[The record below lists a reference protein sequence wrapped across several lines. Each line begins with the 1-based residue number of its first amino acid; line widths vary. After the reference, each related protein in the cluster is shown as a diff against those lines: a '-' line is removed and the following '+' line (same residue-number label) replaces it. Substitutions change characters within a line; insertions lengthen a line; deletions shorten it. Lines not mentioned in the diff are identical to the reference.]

1 MPLAHLLSYAIS
13 GDPPAPNDMNIVA
26 CIKRV
31 PATET
36 QPRIAPDG
44 KGMDHSTT
52 EYMLSF
58 YDEIALEEAIRTKE
72 AVGGEV
78 TALTLGPAEATKEI
92 RDCLARGADKGCL
105 LTDAEWY
112 ARDTRTTAKALSAQV
127 SAIGADVV
135 FCGRQATDRDNAAV
149 GQMMATYLG
158 WACVT
163 DVIEFSLDGTKGS
176 AMRESEHGIETY
188 TFELPAVITCQ
199 KGLNEPRY
207 AGLKGIMAAK
217 KKPIEEVDPELVDNM
232 TEVLGVEL
240 PPARPEGRIIGEGT
254 AAIPALLE
262 ALRTEA
268 KVF

>member
-1 MPLAHLLSYAIS
+1 MRPQFLRIQAPLRSQNHLL
-13 GDPPAPNDMNIVA
+13 DMNIVA

-36 QPRIAPDG
+36 QPKIATDG
-44 KGMDHSTT
+44 KGMDHAQA
-52 EYMLSF
+52 EHMLSF
-58 YDEIALEEAIRTKE
+58 YDEIALEEAIRAKE
-72 AVGGEV
+72 AHGGEV
-78 TALTLGPAEATKEI
+78 TALTLGPSEATKEL
-92 RDCLARGADKGCL
+92 RDCLARGADRGVL

-112 ARDTRTTAKALSAQV
+112 ARDTRASAKALAAQIT
-127 SAIGADVV
+127 ALGAELV

-163 DVIEFSLDGTKGS
+163 DVVEFALDGQKGT
-176 AMRESEHGIETY
+176 AKRESEHGIETF
-188 TFELPAVITCQ
+188 TFDLPAIITCQ

-217 KKPIEEVDPELVDNM
+217 KKPIDEIAPELVENM

-240 PPARPEGRIIGEGT
+240 PPARPAGRIIGEGPG
-254 AAIPALLE
+254 AIPALLE
-262 ALRTEA
+262 ALRSEA
-268 KVF
+268 KVL

>member
-1 MPLAHLLSYAIS
+1 
-13 GDPPAPNDMNIVA
+13 MNIVA

-36 QPRIAPDG
+36 QPKIAPDG
-44 KGMDHSTT
+44 KAMDPALA

-72 AVGGEV
+72 AAGGEV

-92 RDCLARGADKGCL
+92 RDCLARGADKGSL
-105 LTDAEWY
+105 LTDADWHT
-112 ARDTRTTAKALSAQV
+112 RDNRTTAKALAAQV
-127 SAIGADVV
+127 TALGAEVV

-163 DVIEFSLDGTKGS
+163 DVIELTIDGQKATAK
-176 AMRESEHGIETY
+176 RESEAGIES
-188 TFELPAVITCQ
+188 FSFDLPAVITCQ

-207 AGLKGIMAAK
+207 ASLPNIMKAK
-217 KKPIEEVDPELVDNM
+217 KKQLDMMTPADLGVDISARVKL
-232 TEVLGVEL
+232 LGVEL
-240 PPARPEGRIIGEGT
+240 PASRQAGIKVADV
-254 AAIPALLE
+254 AALVDKLKN
-262 ALRTEA
+262 EA
-268 KVF
+268 KVI